1 MSEYG
6 CQSAWSTQ
14 SQQTMDIK
22 EKTSIQSLKARGK
35 AIPMDENHR
44 YQWQQEFNALPAMIA
59 FGSKLDISD
68 DTVVKVVLA
77 EILPQHLGGLGSDY
91 VNGAVVAGLFDASLG
106 VAGAVHY
113 LGQPA
118 GTVELSIKFIRAIH
132 GPTVTAYAV
141 ALKRSDSVCFVE
153 GNLFSEGRLCAMA
166 SGMVALATAAEGA
179 DELRW

>member
-1 MSEYG
+1 MAG
-6 CQSAWSTQ
+6 QIRV
-14 SQQTMDIK
+14 MDIK
-22 EKTSIQSLKARGK
+22 EKTTIQSLKSRGK
-35 AIPMDENHR
+35 TIPMDENERHR
-44 YQWQQEFNALPAMIA
+44 WQDEFNQLPAMVA

-68 DTVVKVVLA
+68 RVVVKAGLP
-77 EILPQHLGGLGSDY
+77 EILPHHLGGLGSDY
-91 VNGAVVAGLFDASLG
+91 VNGAVVSGLFDAALG
-106 VAGAVHY
+106 VAGAVQY

-153 GNLFSEGRLCAMA
+153 GKLFSQGRLCALA
-166 SGMVALATAAEGA
+166 SGMVAVASTAEGA